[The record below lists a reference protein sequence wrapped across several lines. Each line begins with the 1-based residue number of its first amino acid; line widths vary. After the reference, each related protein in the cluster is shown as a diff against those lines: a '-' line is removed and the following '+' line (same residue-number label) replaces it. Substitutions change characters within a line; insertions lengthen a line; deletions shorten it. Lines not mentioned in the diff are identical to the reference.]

1 MIMYDF
7 FFLFSLQSDI
17 ISNVDFWVQ
26 SFESYYAKNFESP
39 PSIFNL
45 TELEFR
51 QRLTQYLFSKEG
63 SRHRLMFRY
72 HEELI
77 CGQPAP
83 DIQVRQQCFALCTKI
98 TKFVSVADV
107 QARLHS
113 PLVLRP

>member
-1 MIMYDF
+1 MITIF
-7 FFLFSLQSDI
+7 FSQSDI

>member
-1 MIMYDF
+1 M
-7 FFLFSLQSDI
+7 
-17 ISNVDFWVQ
+17 Q
-26 SFESYYAKNFESP
+26 SFESYYTKNFESP

-83 DIQVRQQCFALCTKI
+83 DIQVRQLPVVCSYFRFFSYFFIKDLLQPFIFIKG
-98 TKFVSVADV
+98 FVYFICDG
-107 QARLHS
+107 
-113 PLVLRP
+113 

>member
-1 MIMYDF
+1 MH
-7 FFLFSLQSDI
+7 
-17 ISNVDFWVQ
+17 
-26 SFESYYAKNFESP
+26 SFETYHNTNFESP
-39 PSIFNL
+39 SSIFNL
-45 TELEFR
+45 TEMEFR